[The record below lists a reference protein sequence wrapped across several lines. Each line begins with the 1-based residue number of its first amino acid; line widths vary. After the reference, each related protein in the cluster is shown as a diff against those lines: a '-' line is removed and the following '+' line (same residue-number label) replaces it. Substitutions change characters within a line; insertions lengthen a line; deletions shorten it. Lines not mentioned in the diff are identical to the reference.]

1 MFEKPL
7 TSWKGYME
15 SLKTNIKKP
24 FFLVLI
30 VWLGLSVFVFCL
42 ARRNENKG
50 RSLTYNAH
58 QIQCYKE
65 KDDSIWKKQV
75 LDELAGMRQ
84 FKMMCSIKLDS
95 LNLKMTRT
103 IVELREVN
111 KRLKTTKFK

>member
-30 VWLGLSVFVFCL
+30 VWLGLSVLVCRL
-42 ARRNENKG
+42 VRWNENKG
-50 RSLTYNAH
+50 RTLEYNVH
-58 QIQCYKE
+58 IIQCSKE

-75 LDELAGMRQ
+75 LDELADMRQ

-95 LNLKMTRT
+95 LNKKMTRT

>member
-1 MFEKPL
+1 
-7 TSWKGYME
+7 ME

-30 VWLGLSVFVFCL
+30 IWLGLSIFVCRL
-42 ARRNENKG
+42 ARWNENKG
-50 RSLTYNAH
+50 RMLTYNAH
-58 QIQCYKE
+58 QILCSKE

-75 LDELAGMRQ
+75 LNELADMRQ
-84 FKMMCSIKLDS
+84 FKMKCSFKLDS

-103 IVELREVN
+103 IVELRIVN